1 MLEET
6 DEVALAKDLGR
17 LAAITANNIP
27 NSSIMGLGST
37 VNKKGLVKL
46 KVMGDSGAADCVLP
60 ATLFNEV
67 PINTTGAKVG
77 RNYTAADGKHIANMG
92 VRTLV
97 GTTAEGSRRSIAF
110 EVAEVTRPLASLS
123 KIVKAG
129 HRIVLEGSGGYIEN
143 TVSKERTAMY
153 LENEVYVFDL
163 YVDIPA
169 SQGFPRQGA
178 KQ

>member
-37 VNKKGLVKL
+37 VNKKGLV
-46 KVMGDSGAADCVLP
+46 ADCVLP

>member
-1 MLEET
+1 M
-6 DEVALAKDLGR
+6 
-17 LAAITANNIP
+17 
-27 NSSIMGLGST
+27 
-37 VNKKGLVKL
+37 
-46 KVMGDSGAADCVLP
+46 
-60 ATLFNEV
+60 

-77 RNYTAADGKHIANMG
+77 RNYTVADGKHIANMG

-97 GTTAEGSRRSIAF
+97 GTTSEGSRRSIAF

-123 KIVKAG
+123 TIVKAG

-153 LENEVYVFDL
+153 LENDVYVFDL
-163 YVDIPA
+163 YVDFPG
-169 SQGFPRQGA
+169 SVGFPRQGA